1 VSTTFGITADYVPHP
16 PLIVRPAVGGD
27 YFVVL
32 DAAGVPVARG
42 DREMCDLVA
51 AGKVLFVRS
60 ADLLSLADIGAALFV
75 GAAIALVPVAWAV
88 SGIWW
93 IVA

>member
-1 VSTTFGITADYVPHP
+1 
-16 PLIVRPAVGGD
+16 LIVLPAVGGD
-27 YFVVL
+27 YFVVF
-32 DAAGVPVARG
+32 DDAGVPVARG
-42 DREMCDLVA
+42 DHEMCDLVA
-51 AGKVLFVRS
+51 AGKAIFVRPGE
-60 ADLLSLADIGAALFV
+60 LLSLADIGAALFV